1 MRQQA
6 EGQLSGEWED
16 AKCLSTAISISRLHG
31 LRTAV
36 KRLIRQVTRQL
47 DECGFRDPSVQSSRS
62 EPTAFRAV
70 SFQHAV
76 VLWGVSGPPGYP
88 WTRFAM
94 GLAKTVVEARRTRG
108 RRGRRPQTGGSAPLQ
123 RGCRRE
129 GMFWRLQ
136 PVVIQRLSALESH
149 CGETNDALLVDV
161 PLLIA
166 AELAS
171 GGTSGA

>member
-36 KRLIRQVTRQL
+36 KRLIHKVTRQL

-76 VLWGVSGPPGYP
+76 VGTLGPASRWDWRKLSSKQDEQEADEGV
-88 WTRFAM
+88 
-94 GLAKTVVEARRTRG
+94 
-108 RRGRRPQTGGSAPLQ
+108 GRRPGGLPHF
-123 RGCRRE
+123 RG
-129 GMFWRLQ
+129 
-136 PVVIQRLSALESH
+136 
-149 CGETNDALLVDV
+149 
-161 PLLIA
+161 A
-166 AELAS
+166 AVARACS
-171 GGTSGA
+171 GGFSRWLFSA